1 MKTSVTERPV
11 EETVNLREENVT
23 VARRPVDRAVTDSD
37 MNAVKE
43 GDFTVTERAEQA
55 VVGKQARVVEEVVVG
70 KDVTE
75 RDKTITDTV
84 RRTEVDVDDLTDGQT
99 KTANK

>member
-1 MKTSVTERPV
+1 
-11 EETVNLREENVT
+11 LREENVT
-23 VARRPVDRAVTDSD
+23 VDRRPVDRAVTDAD
-37 MNAVKE
+37 INAVKE